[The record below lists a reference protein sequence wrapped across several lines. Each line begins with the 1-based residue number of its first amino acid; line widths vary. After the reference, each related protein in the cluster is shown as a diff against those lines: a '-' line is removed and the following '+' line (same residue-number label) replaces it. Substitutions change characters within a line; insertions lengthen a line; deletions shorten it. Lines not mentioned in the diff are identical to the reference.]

1 MNLIP
6 VHSEYKNNFSKDI
19 LSHEKSTPVSLV
31 KCKVN
36 DLSLEGMHFE
46 SDFRHQLNESPD
58 LNTYNFVNLAKN
70 YNLMFP
76 EAKIKWKKE
85 LLDSNYIY
93 GYGIQFDQPFK
104 DFEKFINNTKEKKQ
118 APLSNI
124 LKIIGITIS
133 LAYFFVIVF
142 FSLKLFGEPFDLFII
157 GFGLIGFT
165 HIIRIITKD
174 HIEDDVIINRPADS
188 LSKILVN

>member
-6 VHSEYKNNFSKDI
+6 VHSEYKNNFSNDI
-19 LSHEKSTPVSLV
+19 LSNKKSTPVSLV

-36 DLSLEGMHFE
+36 DISLEGMHFE
-46 SDFRHQLNESPD
+46 SDFRHLLNESPD
-58 LNTYNFVNLAKN
+58 LNTYNFVNLTKN
-70 YNLMFP
+70 YNLKFP

-85 LLDSNYIY
+85 LLESNYVY

-118 APLSNI
+118 TPLSNI
-124 LKIIGITIS
+124 LKIMGLTIS
-133 LAYFFVIVF
+133 FAYFLVIVF

-157 GFGLIGFT
+157 GFGLIGFA

-174 HIEDDVIINRPADS
+174 HIEDDVIKNRPADS
-188 LSKILVN
+188 LLKMLVN